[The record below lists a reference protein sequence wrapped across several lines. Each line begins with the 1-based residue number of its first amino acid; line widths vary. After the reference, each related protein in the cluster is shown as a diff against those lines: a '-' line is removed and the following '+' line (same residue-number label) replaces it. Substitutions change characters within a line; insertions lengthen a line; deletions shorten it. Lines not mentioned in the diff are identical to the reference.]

1 MLLGFNET
9 KQILEKYDLPMAKTI
24 LLTRSKT
31 ISNAQTTSLEEENKL
46 KEATKQVGFP
56 LVLKVFSTNVLH
68 RTEKGLL
75 KTNIQNEKEASQAF
89 EEFIAKSKNDKG
101 FEGILAQEQLKGI
114 ELFCGLKQDPTFGP
128 VLMFG
133 LGGIF
138 VEALNDIAFGI
149 CPLTLKE
156 AKEMITSLKGKKVL
170 GGFRNQP
177 KVDLNVLALLLR
189 QISILGAKNPQIK
202 ELDFNP
208 IIANAKS
215 IKIADVKI
223 LK

>member
-1 MLLGFNET
+1 MLSFKET
-9 KQILEKYDLPMAKTI
+9 NALLIKYNLPVAKTI
-24 LLTRSKT
+24 LLAGVNL
-31 ISNAQTTSLEEENKL
+31 IEGELEK
-46 KEATKQVGFP
+46 ATEQVGFP

-68 RTEKGLL
+68 RTEKNLL
-75 KTNIQNEKEASQAF
+75 KTNIQNEKEAQQAF
-89 EEFIAKSKNDKG
+89 SEFILKSKNDKG
-101 FEGILAQEQLKGI
+101 FEGILVQEQLQGL
-114 ELFCGLKQDPTFGP
+114 ELFCGLKQDQVFGSII
-128 VLMFG
+128 MFG

-149 CPLTLKE
+149 CPLTPKE
-156 AKEMITSLKGKKVL
+156 AKEMFTSLKGKKVL

-202 ELDFNP
+202 EVDFNP
-208 IIANAKS
+208 IIAKGKT

>member
-1 MLLGFNET
+1 LL
-9 KQILEKYDLPMAKTI
+9 IKYNLPVAKTI
-24 LLTRSKT
+24 LLAGVNL
-31 ISNAQTTSLEEENKL
+31 IEGELEK
-46 KEATKQVGFP
+46 ATEQVGFP

-68 RTEKGLL
+68 RTEKNLL
-75 KTNIQNEKEASQAF
+75 KTNIQNEKEAQQAF
-89 EEFIAKSKNDKG
+89 SEFILKSKNDKG
-101 FEGILAQEQLKGI
+101 FEGILVQEQLQGL
-114 ELFCGLKQDPTFGP
+114 ELFCGLKQDQVFGSII
-128 VLMFG
+128 MFG

-149 CPLTLKE
+149 CPLTPKE

-202 ELDFNP
+202 EVDFNP
-208 IIANAKS
+208 IIAKGKT

>member
-1 MLLGFNET
+1 MLSFKET
-9 KQILEKYDLPMAKTI
+9 NALLIKYNLPVAKTI
-24 LLTRSKT
+24 LLAGVNL
-31 ISNAQTTSLEEENKL
+31 IEGELEK
-46 KEATKQVGFP
+46 ATEQVGFP

-68 RTEKGLL
+68 RTEKNLL
-75 KTNIQNEKEASQAF
+75 KTNIQNEKEAQQAF
-89 EEFIAKSKNDKG
+89 SEFILKSKNDKG
-101 FEGILAQEQLKGI
+101 FEGILVQEQLQGL
-114 ELFCGLKQDPTFGP
+114 ELFCGLKQDQVFGSII
-128 VLMFG
+128 MFG

-149 CPLTLKE
+149 CPLTPKE

-202 ELDFNP
+202 EVDFNP
-208 IIANAKS
+208 IIAKGKT